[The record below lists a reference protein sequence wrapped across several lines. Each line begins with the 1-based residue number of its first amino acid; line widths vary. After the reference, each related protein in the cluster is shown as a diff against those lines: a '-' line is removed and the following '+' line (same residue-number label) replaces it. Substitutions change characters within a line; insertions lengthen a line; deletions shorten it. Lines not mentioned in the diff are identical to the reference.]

1 MKSRVDVN
9 QPSKIVF
16 IKALL
21 ALSGS
26 LDDFIHQHNPA
37 SAHFRDWI
45 AAKGQQLSV
54 VSFLSI
60 IPAIRWVDTFGRRQL
75 QLIGAVGMVLGHLF
89 TGIAF
94 ATGCDGSTDYS
105 GCSKAPSYI
114 IVIGTSFFT
123 YDRHVVLHVETKG
136 VLLEDIEKLFVSAST
151 SRRVAD
157 KVSPE

>member
-1 MKSRVDVN
+1 MKDDNNRI
-9 QPSKIVF
+9 QPCCF
-16 IKALL
+16 EH
-21 ALSGS
+21 
-26 LDDFIHQHNPA
+26 DE
-37 SAHFRDWI
+37 I

-75 QLIGAVGMVLGHLF
+75 QLIGAVGMVLGHLL

-94 ATGCDGSTDYS
+94 ATGCDGSTDNS

-123 YDRHVVLHVETKG
+123 
-136 VLLEDIEKLFVSAST
+136 
-151 SRRVAD
+151 
-157 KVSPE
+157 